1 MKTEFIISPNVT
13 EQDVVEHC
21 FNLKAAGYTYDHILG
36 IYAFI
41 KTWHIDKFIYYK
53 NLIQESFGE

>member
-1 MKTEFIISPNVT
+1 MSIQGKFIISSEVS
-13 EQDVVEHC
+13 EQDLVEHC

-41 KTWHIDKFIYYK
+41 ETWHFSKLLYYK
-53 NLIQESFGE
+53 NLIEES